1 MSCPSHHP
9 VPRTYAAS
17 MPKGDGKSVLKVPMS
32 ALGKT
37 MEDFEFSLD
46 YGFSALDGR
55 MEK

>member
-1 MSCPSHHP
+1 MTCPSRHP
-9 VPRTYAAS
+9 VSRTYAAS
-17 MPKGDGKSVLKVPMS
+17 MPKGDGKSVQKVHMS

-37 MEDFEFSLD
+37 MEDFKFSLD